1 MDKPALALH
10 FRLTGALF
18 GAFIGD
24 ALAMPVH
31 WYYDTAAMA
40 RDYGWVKDFVQPR
53 NPHPD
58 SILWRSKYR
67 PVRPDA
73 DILHSQAQFWGQR
86 GIHYHQ
92 FLKAGENTLNL
103 QLSQLLMDSLLEQEQ
118 YDQQLYL
125 DQYVAFM
132 TTAGRHNDTYVE
144 ECHRE
149 FFTAWAQQ
157 KKGSSAQLPD
167 EKHIGGL
174 CLPLPLLL
182 FFQDRWESALQLAE
196 HHLALTHP
204 GPLMRHALAC
214 FADILHDILH
224 GADVRQSLKKNRPKP
239 LQQLTGYPF
248 AELSSR
254 ADEDVA
260 RNVFS
265 TACYIQ
271 QSLPLTLYL
280 AWKYQDDPEQA
291 LVVNTNL
298 GGDNCHRGV
307 VLGALLGAMHGE
319 QVWPRRWLAGLA
331 NPPAAFSERLAAPC
345 KADDEDF
352 PSPSPFAMPDS

>member
-1 MDKPALALH
+1 MDNPALALH
-10 FRLTGALF
+10 CRLTGALF
-18 GAFIGD
+18 GAFIAD

-31 WYYDTAAMA
+31 WYYDTAALA
-40 RDYGWVKDFVQPR
+40 RDYGWVTNFTQPR

-58 SILWRSKYR
+58 SILWRSKYHPLR
-67 PVRPDA
+67 PEA
-73 DILHSQAQFWGQR
+73 DILHNQATFWGQR

-92 FLKAGENTLNL
+92 FLEAGENTLNL
-103 QLSQLLMDSLLEQEQ
+103 KISQLLMDSLLEKDA
-118 YDQQLYL
+118 YDQELYL
-125 DQYVAFM
+125 EKYVAFM
-132 TTAGRHNDTYVE
+132 TTPGTHKDTYVE

-149 FFTAWAQQ
+149 FFKVRVSP
-157 KKGSSAQLPD
+157 KKGPAAHLPD

-182 FFQDRWESALQLAE
+182 FYQGQWDEALQQAE
-196 HHLALTHP
+196 QHLALTHP
-204 GPLMRHALAC
+204 GPLMRNALTC
-214 FADILHDILH
+214 FADILRDILD
-224 GADVRQSLKKNRPKP
+224 GSDVRQSLNKNRPKP
-239 LQQLTGYPF
+239 LQGFCGYPF
-248 AELSSR
+248 AALSRR
-254 ADEDVA
+254 ADTDVA

-307 VLGALLGAMHGE
+307 VLGALLGALHGE
-319 QVWPRRWLAGLA
+319 QAWPRRWMDGLTH
-331 NPPAAFSERLAAPC
+331 PPSAFSQRLATRF
-345 KADDEDF
+345 KAD
-352 PSPSPFAMPDS
+352 A

>member
-1 MDKPALALH
+1 MAKPPLTLH
-10 FRLTGALF
+10 SRLCGALF
-18 GAFIGD
+18 GACIAD

-31 WYYDTAAMA
+31 WYYDTSALA
-40 RDYGWVKDFVQPR
+40 RDYGWVKDFIQPR

-58 SILWRSKYR
+58 SILWRSTYH
-67 PVRPDA
+67 PVRPEA
-73 DILHSQAQFWGQR
+73 DILHSQARFWGQR

-103 QLSQLLMDSLLEQEQ
+103 KISQLLMDSLLEKGQ
-118 YDQQLYL
+118 YDQELFL
-125 DQYVAFM
+125 DRYVVFM
-132 TTAGRHNDTYVE
+132 TTPGKHKDTYVE

-149 FFTAWAQQ
+149 FFKAWAHQR
-157 KKGSSAQLPD
+157 KGTSAHVPD

-174 CLPLPLLL
+174 SLPLPLLL
-182 FFQDRWESALQLAE
+182 FFQDQWDNALQQAE
-196 HHLALTHP
+196 QHLALTHP
-204 GPLMRHALAC
+204 GPLMRNALAC

-224 GADVRQSLKKNRPKP
+224 GVDVRRSLQKNRPKP
-239 LQQLTGYPF
+239 LQRLSGYPF

-260 RNVFS
+260 RKVFS

-307 VLGALLGAMHGE
+307 VLGALLGALHGE
-319 QVWPRRWLAGLA
+319 QIWPRRWMDGLA
-331 NPPAAFSERLAAPC
+331 DPPVAFSQGLAARC
-345 KADDEDF
+345 MLNDA
-352 PSPSPFAMPDS
+352 

>member
-1 MDKPALALH
+1 MDNPAAALH

-18 GAFIGD
+18 GAFIAD

-31 WYYDTAAMA
+31 WYYDTAALA
-40 RDYGWVKDFVQPR
+40 RDYGWVTDFAKPR

-58 SILWRSKYR
+58 SILWRSKYH
-67 PVRPDA
+67 PLRPDA
-73 DILHSQAQFWGQR
+73 DILHNQATFWGQR

-92 FLKAGENTLNL
+92 FLEAGENTLNL
-103 QLSQLLMDSLLEQEQ
+103 KISQLLMDSLLEKEA
-118 YDQQLYL
+118 YDQELYL
-125 DQYVAFM
+125 QKYVAFM
-132 TTAGRHNDTYVE
+132 TTPGTHKDTYIE

-149 FFTAWAQQ
+149 FFKAWSPQ
-157 KKGSSAQLPD
+157 KKGSAAYLPD

-182 FFQDRWESALQLAE
+182 FYQNHWDDALQRAE
-196 HHLALTHP
+196 QHLALTHP
-204 GPLMRHALAC
+204 GPLMRNALAC

-224 GADVRQSLKKNRPKP
+224 GSDVRQALQKNRPKP
-239 LQQLTGYPF
+239 LQRFYGYPF
-248 AELSSR
+248 AALSSR
-254 ADEDVA
+254 ADTDVA

-265 TACYIQ
+265 TACYIE

-280 AWKYQDDPEQA
+280 AWKYQDDSEQA

-319 QVWPRRWLAGLA
+319 QAWPRRWMDGLA
-331 NPPAAFSERLAAPC
+331 HPPTAFSQCLATRF
-345 KADDEDF
+345 KAD
-352 PSPSPFAMPDS
+352 A

>member
-1 MDKPALALH
+1 MNNPALALH
-10 FRLTGALF
+10 CRLIGAIS

-31 WYYDTAAMA
+31 WYYDMGALA
-40 RDYGWVKDFVQPR
+40 RDYGWVQDYVQPR

-58 SILWRSKYR
+58 SILWRSKYH
-67 PVRPDA
+67 PICPEA
-73 DILHSQAQFWGQR
+73 NILHNQAKFWGQR
-86 GIHYHQ
+86 GVHYHQ
-92 FLKAGENTLNL
+92 FLEAGENTLNL
-103 QLSQLLMDSLLEQEQ
+103 KISQLLMESLLEKEE
-118 YDQQLYL
+118 YDQGLYL
-125 DQYVAFM
+125 DKYLAFM
-132 TTAGRHNDTYVE
+132 TTPGRHKDTYVE

-149 FFTAWAQQ
+149 YFKAWAHQR
-157 KKGSSAQLPD
+157 KGHPAHLPD

-182 FFQDRWESALQLAE
+182 FFQDQRNNALQLAE

-204 GPLMRHALAC
+204 GLLMRNALAC

-224 GADVRQSLKKNRPKP
+224 GADIRESLEKNRPKP
-239 LQQLTGYPF
+239 LQLLSGYPF
-248 AELSSR
+248 AELSNR

-319 QVWPRRWLAGLA
+319 QVWPQRWINGLV
-331 NPPAAFSERLAAPC
+331 NPPDAFSQCLATRF
-345 KADDEDF
+345 KVDTED
-352 PSPSPFAMPDS
+352 SR

>member
-1 MDKPALALH
+1 MDKPSIALH
-10 FRLTGALF
+10 RRLTGALF
-18 GAFIGD
+18 GAFIAD
-24 ALAMPVH
+24 ALAMPTH
-31 WYYDTAAMA
+31 WYYDPAAMA
-40 RDYGWVKDFVQPR
+40 RDYGWVEDFVQPR

-58 SILWRSKYR
+58 SILWRSRYR
-67 PVRPDA
+67 PVRPEA
-73 DILHSQAQFWGQR
+73 DILHSQAKFWGQR

-103 QLSQLLMDSLLEQEQ
+103 KISQLLMDSLLEKEQ
-118 YDQQLYL
+118 YDQQRYL
-125 DQYVAFM
+125 DRYVAFM
-132 TTAGRHNDTYVE
+132 TTPGSHQDTYVE

-149 FFTAWAQQ
+149 FFGAWAQQ
-157 KKGSSAQLPD
+157 KNKPHTQLPD

-174 CLPLPLLL
+174 GLPLPLLL
-182 FFQDRWESALQLAE
+182 FFQDQWDNALQRAE
-196 HHLALTHP
+196 HHLQLTHP
-204 GPLMRHALAC
+204 GALMRSALAC

-224 GADVRQSLKKNRPKP
+224 GSDVRQSLKKNRAKP
-239 LQQLTGYPF
+239 LQLLSGYQF
-248 AELSSR
+248 AELSNR

-319 QVWPRRWLAGLA
+319 QVWPRRWMEGLA
-331 NPPAAFSERLAAPC
+331 DPPTAFSQCLAARC
-345 KADDEDF
+345 KADV
-352 PSPSPFAMPDS
+352 